1 MKKTH
6 REKKKRGI
14 AMEVEQW
21 EKQQAAYQTADG
33 FTDKSV
39 KGMWFTFE
47 GRLNRMRYFLRV
59 LPVYLLMGAVYAITH
74 HVMWLAVLYVPI
86 LWSLLSLVARRAHDL
101 GREPP
106 LFWIAV
112 CLPVAA
118 GVAGLHLHVGLGS
131 AACMAVGAVSGL
143 YLLFKH
149 GTHGANRYGL
159 DPTEYPYDI

>member
-1 MKKTH
+1 
-6 REKKKRGI
+6 
-14 AMEVEQW
+14 MEVEQW
-21 EKQQAAYQTADG
+21 EKQQAAYRTADG

-74 HVMWLAVLYVPI
+74 HVVWLAVLYLPI
-86 LWSLLSLVARRAHDL
+86 LWSLLSLVSRRAHDL
-101 GREPP
+101 GREPWP
-106 LFWIAV
+106 FWIAV
-112 CLPVAA
+112 CLPV
-118 GVAGLHLHVGLGS
+118 LNI
-131 AACMAVGAVSGL
+131 AVGL